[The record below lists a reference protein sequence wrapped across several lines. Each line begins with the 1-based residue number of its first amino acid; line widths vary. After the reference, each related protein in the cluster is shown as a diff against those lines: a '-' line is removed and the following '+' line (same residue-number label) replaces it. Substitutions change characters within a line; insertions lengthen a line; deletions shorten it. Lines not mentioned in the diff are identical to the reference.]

1 MDFEIVVQKEAEKAD
16 AFSKVRFV
24 EISGT
29 LLGIAS
35 SLNQSSSLIKEGPL
49 LIYFKEK
56 LPQGHGPFVF
66 ALICRRL
73 LLKYFKL

>member
-1 MDFEIVVQKEAEKAD
+1 MDLGIVVRKAAEKAD

-35 SLNQSSSLIKEGPL
+35 SLNQPSSLIEETPP
-49 LIYFKEK
+49 LIYFRKNSREAT
-56 LPQGHGPFVF
+56 G
-66 ALICRRL
+66 L
-73 LLKYFKL
+73 LFSPKSIVGLF